1 MWLDN
6 LREKINLNLYS
17 SKKFVLALF
26 RWVHI
31 VVALSMI
38 GVLIYYYGFPHTTER
53 KEFLTRLIEF
63 SFLFYI
69 IRFFV
74 KIIYDYS
81 PYQYMKKH
89 WAETVIVFLL
99 ILEGI
104 SYNFFDVIL
113 ASRFFEYIGFESLA
127 EFSNLTIQLFFVAYI
142 FMEIFK
148 KRNFRQYFKIH
159 PGLLFTLSILGII
172 LIGTGLLLLPEMT
185 QSNYNL
191 SFVDSLFLATSS
203 TSVTGL
209 TTIDVST
216 ILTLKGQVVV
226 LFLIQLGALNT
237 IAFAALYLLIA
248 KFGIGLKQHE
258 VIEDFVNESSFL
270 DTEKMFFRIVKWTLI
285 IEFIGFLCVFI
296 LLEPKGMFEDLSAR
310 LYHSLFHAVSSF
322 CNAGI
327 STIPNG
333 LMNVLTADN
342 YLLHTVTLGL
352 FFLGGFGMIYLFDIF
367 GIKSLRH
374 RMKFPWKTL
383 RFDTKI
389 TLYTTLILLVIGA
402 IVFFTFEYNRSLD
415 GKSGFGSLVT
425 TLFSSM
431 TTRNA
436 GFSTVDISTL
446 SLPVMVF
453 FLFLM
458 FVGASSGSAGGG
470 IRVSTFAIMMSSVIS
485 TIKRKPHV
493 ELFKRTV
500 DNDLVLKAYSIF
512 IFFIAGNLIGIFA
525 LLVTEYQ
532 AVEAGQFKLIDVI
545 FEHVSAMS
553 TVGLSTGIT
562 PALSEPGKIIIVI
575 AMFIGRV
582 GTLTVAYLFGKQ
594 VMSRRYKYPKG
605 HTMIG

>member
-1 MWLDN
+1 MWLSDF
-6 LREKINLNLYS
+6 REKVNLSLYN
-17 SKKFVLALF
+17 SKNAVLALF
-26 RWVHI
+26 RWSHI

-38 GVLIYYYGFPHTTER
+38 GVLIYYYGFPQTPEN
-53 KEFLTRLIEF
+53 KNFLIRLIEF

-69 IRFFV
+69 IRYFV
-74 KIIYDYS
+74 KIVYDYN
-81 PYQYMKKH
+81 PLQYMRKN
-89 WAETVIVFLL
+89 WVETIIVFLL
-99 ILEGI
+99 VIEGV
-104 SYNFFDVIL
+104 SYNLFDVII
-113 ASRFFEYIGFESLA
+113 ASRFFESIGFEDFTD
-127 EFSNLTIQLFFVAYI
+127 FSNLTIQLFFVAYI

-148 KRNFRQYFKIH
+148 KRDFRQYFKIH
-159 PGLLFTLSILGII
+159 PGLLFTLSIFGII
-172 LIGTGLLLLPEMT
+172 VIGTGLLMLPEMT
-185 QSNYNL
+185 KPNYDL
-191 SFVDSLFLATSS
+191 SFIDGLFVSTSS

-209 TTIDVST
+209 TTVDISS
-216 ILTLKGQVVV
+216 ILTTKGQIVV
-226 LFLIQLGALNT
+226 LFLIQIGALNT

-248 KFGIGLKQHE
+248 KFGVGLKQHD

-270 DTEKMFFRIVKWTLI
+270 DTEKMFYRIVKWTLF
-285 IEFIGFLCVFI
+285 IEFVGFICVFI
-296 LLEPKGMFEDLSAR
+296 LIEPKGMFEETSAR
-310 LYHSLFHAVSSF
+310 LYHSLFHSVSSF
-322 CNAGI
+322 CNAGL

-333 LMNVLTADN
+333 LMNALTVDN

-367 GIKSLRH
+367 GLKSLRN
-374 RMKFPWKTL
+374 RMKYPWKTL

-389 TLYTTLILLVIGA
+389 TLYATLFLLVLGA
-402 IVFFTFEYNRSLD
+402 IVFYTFEHNRSLD
-415 GKSGFGSLVT
+415 GKSGFGALIT

-436 GFSTVDISTL
+436 GFSTVDIPGL
-446 SLPVMVF
+446 SLPVLVF

-458 FVGASSGSAGGG
+458 FVGASSGSSGGG

-493 ELFKRTV
+493 ELFKRTI
-500 DNDLVLKAYSIF
+500 DNELVLKAYSVF
-512 IFFIAGNLIGIFA
+512 VFFIVGNLIGIFA
-525 LLVTEYQ
+525 LLVTEYE
-532 AVEAGQFKLIDVI
+532 VIEAGKFQLIDII

-562 PALSEPGKIIIVI
+562 PDLSEPGKIVIIV